1 MSTEIQSE
9 VSTLAVGSALPPGCS
24 FGSVHRFS
32 RQNAVPLTSQSGPC
46 PPECQDLIVIW
57 VDFPPQSPEDP
68 FHFSSSRKVIIMIL
82 VLFFAFI
89 TTWEM
94 SSYSVSTSSMRRD
107 FGVPEVDAAL
117 GLSLYGWGFAVGPLV
132 LAPITEEYGR
142 YLVMVVSVVSYT
154 ILHLMLSLGKNIST
168 ILVGRF
174 LLGLT
179 GCIGPTLTPGFI
191 ADIYPPEKR
200 GSPMAIFTF
209 ILLTGPAIGAMSM
222 GFVEANQHMQWRWV
236 QWIQLIIMGVFTPL
250 MIVGLRETRSLV
262 VLQRQAKRLRK
273 ERALQDGGRYTARA
287 EINRMH
293 LLPALKRS
301 IGRPF
306 LFLFMEPIVT
316 SFALWTAVVW
326 GVYFIVI
333 SGLPY
338 VFSKLHGWNIQITGV
353 AYLAVAVGSFFG
365 FLGNFAQDAVYRR
378 RAAKDG
384 TEARLWASMV
394 AGVLFAIGCFV
405 FGASATSGSSWFGP
419 CAGVVLVLAAAFTIL
434 QCCLV
439 YLANCYGAFAS
450 SAVAGMSFLR
460 ILLGSSFAI
469 FTENMFNTLT
479 VRYSLIM
486 MGGIAMLLAPIPFV
500 MFFKGPWIRD
510 HSPYSKRLI
519 AEEQKRLD
527 KSEINLEA
535 LA

>member
-1 MSTEIQSE
+1 MSSEIQSE
-9 VSTLAVGSALPPGCS
+9 VSTLAVRSALPPGCS

-94 SSYSVSTSSMRRD
+94 SSYSISTSSMRRD

-154 ILHLMLSLGKNIST
+154 ILHLMGKNIST

-209 ILLTGPAIGAMSM
+209 ILLAGPAIGAMSM
-222 GFVEANQHMQWRWV
+222 GFVEANQDMQWRWV

-273 ERALQDGGRYTARA
+273 ERGLQDGGRYTARA

-306 LFLFMEPIVT
+306 CEYN
-316 SFALWTAVVW
+316 W

-405 FGASATSGSSWFGP
+405 FGASATPGSSWFGP
-419 CAGVVLVLAAAFTIL
+419 CAGVVLVLGD
-434 QCCLV
+434 
-439 YLANCYGAFAS
+439 LANCYGAFAS

-527 KSEINLEA
+527 ESEIFSLEP
-535 LA
+535 LARNESSGATRESKERRESV